1 MAKGGYSRNEKLA
14 FVGLTAAS
22 AFVGSRI
29 AKNKVKGALIGAAL
43 YVGGVFVYMKMKPRI
58 AR

>member
-22 AFVGSRI
+22 AFIGSRI
-29 AKNKVKGALIGAAL
+29 AKKKVKGALIGAAL
-43 YVGGVFVYMKMKPRI
+43 YVGGVFLYMKMKPRLG
-58 AR
+58 R